1 MSDPGAAA
9 DPLEEMQRYFAGR
22 LPARIAEVEAA
33 RDAARG
39 AGWAGEPLR
48 TFHRLSHSLA
58 GAGATFGFPAVSDLA
73 GRLERRL
80 KAVLA
85 GGPPPTDAEVAKI
98 DDLLARLRD
107 VLPRDQAT
115 D

>member
-1 MSDPGAAA
+1 LSDPAAA
-9 DPLEEMQRYFAGR
+9 DPVQDPMREMKSYFAGR

-33 RDAARG
+33 RDAARW

-48 TFHRLSHSLA
+48 TFHRLTHSLA

-85 GGPPPTDAEVAKI
+85 GGPPPTDAEVAEV
-98 DDLLARLRD
+98 DGLLAGLRGVIPGD
-107 VLPRDQAT
+107 
-115 D
+115 